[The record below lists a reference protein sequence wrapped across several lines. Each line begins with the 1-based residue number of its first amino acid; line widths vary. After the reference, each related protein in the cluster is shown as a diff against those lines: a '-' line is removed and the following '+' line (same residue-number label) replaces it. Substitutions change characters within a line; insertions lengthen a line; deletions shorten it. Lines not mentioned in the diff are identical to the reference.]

1 MISKMKNEG
10 IIVKTI
16 PYKETSKI
24 VYLYTNEGFKS
35 VKAIG
40 AKKSKN
46 SSFGFGEIG
55 NIVSF
60 IASDSSFPTISEYEI
75 IYSSYKLTEDFNSIM
90 ALGKIIELL
99 NYLPEDSIHYRI
111 YPFIKDIIMNIDKN
125 PLKALTIY
133 LIKMTYNFG
142 VSPKL
147 DSCIICGNNNIIDFD
162 VRLGGAIC
170 NNHSNNDNYLLK
182 LMVEYYKEKKK
193 IEEYND
199 YDFKKVLEYLNEYYL
214 IHTNIDL
221 KIRW

>member
-1 MISKMKNEG
+1 
-10 IIVKTI
+10 
-16 PYKETSKI
+16 
-24 VYLYTNEGFKS
+24 
-35 VKAIG
+35 
-40 AKKSKN
+40 
-46 SSFGFGEIG
+46 
-55 NIVSF
+55 
-60 IASDSSFPTISEYEI
+60 
-75 IYSSYKLTEDFNSIM
+75 
-90 ALGKIIELL
+90 
-99 NYLPEDSIHYRI
+99 
-111 YPFIKDIIMNIDKN
+111 MNIDKN

-199 YDFKKVLEYLNEYYL
+199 YDFKKALEYLNEYYL